1 MTSIAHS
8 AGNPCERCTQ
18 VFPALYLKVQD
29 SIQRITDSYTHL
41 WIKWVQKSKVRSRHA
56 QVIHMLDCAG
66 MLSCKSPSRAH
77 RKPLMRIA
85 CGVAIALVGA
95 LCLPSEASSGDL
107 NAIKPKTYIK
117 LVLPSYQAKCLITLY
132 GKESAFNPLAIGN
145 LNGSLHTYG
154 IPQLKN
160 PIIYDKSPMQQVQYG
175 IKYIRH
181 RYNGDMCKA
190 LHHWKIWGWH

>member
-1 MTSIAHS
+1 
-8 AGNPCERCTQ
+8 
-18 VFPALYLKVQD
+18 
-29 SIQRITDSYTHL
+29 
-41 WIKWVQKSKVRSRHA
+41 
-56 QVIHMLDCAG
+56 
-66 MLSCKSPSRAH
+66 
-77 RKPLMRIA
+77 
-85 CGVAIALVGA
+85 VGA

-175 IKYIRH
+175 IKYVKH
-181 RYNGDMCKA
+181 RYGTACKA

>member
-1 MTSIAHS
+1 MTLIARS

-18 VFPALYLKVQD
+18 VFQQFISKVQD
-29 SIQRITDSYTHL
+29 FIQRITDSYTHL
-41 WIKWVQKSKVRSRHA
+41 WISRVRHSLNA
-56 QVIHMLDCAG
+56 GVIHIFDRHD

-190 LHHWKIWGWH
+190 LHHWKVWGWH